1 MNKGKKYLDKRFD
14 EMKRQSIL
22 KGSSAG
28 MVLRIILIV
37 IILFFGFRLC
47 NWAVKMSIDYEE
59 NTYIGRE

>member
-1 MNKGKKYLDKRFD
+1 MNKEKRYLDKRF
-14 EMKRQSIL
+14 ETMKRQSLL

-28 MVLRIILIV
+28 MILRIILLA